1 MVPPLES
8 QSSLTAIS
16 SDDDGEGTDDV
27 LTLVEQLDVATSAL
41 HEESQ
46 EANRLRLSIAVAK
59 QETAAA
65 ELATAE
71 AQACLTGKAFG
82 MI

>member
-1 MVPPLES
+1 M
-8 QSSLTAIS
+8 TTGA
-16 SDDDGEGTDDV
+16 DDV
-27 LTLVEQLDVATSAL
+27 LMLVEQLDVATFTL
-41 HEESQ
+41 REESQ
-46 EANRLRLSIAVAK
+46 EADRLCLSIATAK
-59 QETAAA
+59 REMAVA